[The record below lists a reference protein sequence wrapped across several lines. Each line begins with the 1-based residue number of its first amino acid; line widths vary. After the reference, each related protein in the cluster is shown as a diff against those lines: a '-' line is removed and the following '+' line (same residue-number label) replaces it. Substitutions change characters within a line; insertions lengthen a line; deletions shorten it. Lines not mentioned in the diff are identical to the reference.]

1 MDPPISLESRL
12 PLLQGGQIPVLGL
25 GVWQAGAGEATR
37 AAVTWALA
45 AGYRLIDT
53 ARMYGNEREVGE
65 AIRASGVPREEVFV
79 TTKLAG
85 GDQGYESALAAAQ
98 ASLQRLDL
106 GYIDLYLIHWPT
118 ATPPSRRLDSWRA
131 LERLHAEG
139 VCRAVG
145 VSNYTVRH
153 LEEIR
158 SRFQLQP
165 AVNQVEFH
173 PFLYQRDLLEYCHRR
188 QIQVE
193 AYSPLV
199 HGRRLEDPRIREVA
213 AHHHRS
219 PAQVLIRW
227 GLQHGVV
234 EIPKSS
240 RQDRI
245 VENSRVFDFELTPAE
260 MSRLNA
266 LDEGFRTT
274 MDPEEIT

>member
-12 PLLQGGQIPVLGL
+12 SLLQGGQIPVLGL